1 MSLSLAT
8 QLILAIEGVV
18 AATMWEVLEYRVF
31 TSPSVVLFVVDAA
44 LNSRGGRTRDTQVR
58 GCVLVT
64 STQRPLVSISYP
76 AIAQELLPPCSILS
90 KPDPWW
96 VSHGCLTSC
105 SLGVRRWALSGK
117 RSLWAP
123 ACGYALLAWK
133 SAATRPTGCRMK
145 VGFCGRRLLPWRFSL
160 AQTTRGFDMCS
171 HTRDTRPN

>member
-44 LNSRGGRTRDTQVR
+44 LNSRGGRARDTQVR

-76 AIAQELLPPCSILS
+76 AIAQELL
-90 KPDPWW
+90 
-96 VSHGCLTSC
+96 
-105 SLGVRRWALSGK
+105 A
-117 RSLWAP
+117 
-123 ACGYALLAWK
+123 
-133 SAATRPTGCRMK
+133 
-145 VGFCGRRLLPWRFSL
+145 RF
-160 AQTTRGFDMCS
+160 
-171 HTRDTRPN
+171 